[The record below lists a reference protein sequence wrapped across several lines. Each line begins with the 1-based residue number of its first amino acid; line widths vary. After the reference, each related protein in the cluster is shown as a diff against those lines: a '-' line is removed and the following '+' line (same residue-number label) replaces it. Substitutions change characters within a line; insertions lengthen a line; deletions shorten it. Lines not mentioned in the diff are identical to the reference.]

1 MVVKLVQLND
11 FQRQWEDIRDDALAA
26 IKAVGRSGSY
36 ILGREVAT
44 FEESLATA
52 WGSQYAIGVGSGLD
66 ALEISL
72 RVLGCGPGDKVL
84 TTPLS
89 AFASTLAILKL
100 GAVPVFVDTDE
111 FGLIDLDA
119 CRSVLRTRPDV
130 RFLAPVHLYG
140 HSVDLGQ
147 LGTLRD
153 EYGCEVVE
161 DCAQSIGASHNSIPT
176 GTVGRMAATSFYPTK
191 NLGALGDGGAI
202 LTGDPDLAC
211 TVRALRDY
219 GQSAKYRHE
228 LVGYNSRLDELQAA
242 LLRRVFL
249 PRLAAGLER
258 RRLIARRYTRGIRN
272 PALRVMGAPRGSDSC
287 WHLFPVLVEG
297 GRKTD
302 FMNWLGSQGVGCGE
316 HYPCAIPDQPAMKGV
331 AFESAGPLEIA
342 RRICRSQV
350 SLPVH
355 PYLTDSDLG
364 RVIEACNAWRG
375 F

>member
-1 MVVKLVQLND
+1 VVVKLVQLND

-130 RFLAPVHLYG
+130 RFLAPVH
-140 HSVDLGQ
+140 
-147 LGTLRD
+147 
-153 EYGCEVVE
+153 
-161 DCAQSIGASHNSIPT
+161 P
-176 GTVGRMAATSFYPTK
+176 
-191 NLGALGDGGAI
+191 
-202 LTGDPDLAC
+202 
-211 TVRALRDY
+211 
-219 GQSAKYRHE
+219 
-228 LVGYNSRLDELQAA
+228 
-242 LLRRVFL
+242 
-249 PRLAAGLER
+249 
-258 RRLIARRYTRGIRN
+258 
-272 PALRVMGAPRGSDSC
+272 
-287 WHLFPVLVEG
+287 
-297 GRKTD
+297 
-302 FMNWLGSQGVGCGE
+302 
-316 HYPCAIPDQPAMKGV
+316 
-331 AFESAGPLEIA
+331 
-342 RRICRSQV
+342 CRSLEVNVKQSHKTLLLWGLLIV
-350 SLPVH
+350 MFFAIWNILQPGCLLYTSRCV
-355 PYLTDSDLG
+355 
-364 RVIEACNAWRG
+364 
-375 F
+375 